1 MSETNRRPRV
11 PVAGIGASAGGI
23 HALQELF
30 SALPDK
36 LGISIAVIVHLH
48 PEYESDLAGILGL
61 RTALRVVQVRER
73 MPLEV
78 DTVYV
83 IPPNRRLLITENAIE
98 TAAFDEPRGHRAPID
113 LFFRSLAE
121 QHGDAFAI
129 VLSGG
134 GSDGA
139 VGVRTVREQGG
150 LILVQDP
157 AEAEFPSMP
166 RSAIT
171 SGADFVLPVR
181 ELAAK
186 LIELIAIKKSGQPQ
200 AFSVSDEDVLLR
212 ILALVRSRKGQDFSN
227 YKRPTVLRRLSRRM
241 QVTQTE
247 TLALY
252 LAFLKDNPPEVDALF
267 DDLLISVTSFFRDN
281 DAFKALTSKVIV
293 KLLTSGPAEPAIRVW
308 VPGCATGEEAYSIAI
323 LLLEEAA
330 RREIRPTIQVFASDL
345 DVAALAVAREGRYPS
360 AIAADVS
367 DERLARFFTPEGDRY
382 RIRSEVRDL
391 MVFATHSLL
400 RDPPFTRMDLVS
412 CRNLL
417 IYLDRELQHQVIT
430 TFNYSLVPGGYLFL
444 GASETPDTAAGLFR
458 SIDRDARIFQISDQP
473 RVKLPL
479 LSGVPT
485 RLHFLG
491 PTGSSPPTRPAVA
504 ADAVVHRQALE
515 EWAPPSMLVNESQ
528 RVLNLSETAGR
539 YVLHPSGPI
548 STDVADVV
556 RPELKQELRAALY
569 RAFEHSEPTVTL
581 PIPVRFN
588 GTPQL
593 VVLHVRPVAR
603 EAGQRAALV
612 LFVEGGKAHGASG
625 DLQNNGEASETVTNL
640 REELQATR
648 NLLST
653 TREQYDAAIEE
664 LRAANEELQS
674 INEEYR
680 STAEELETSK
690 EELQSINEE
699 LQTLNHELK
708 VKLDMV
714 TAAHNDIQ
722 NLMSAT
728 DIGTL
733 FLDRDMRIRRFTAP
747 ITELFSIRTGD
758 EGRPV
763 TNFSHALV
771 YDELVV
777 DARKVLA
784 DLEPIERSIRSVE
797 GRWYTTRLRPYR
809 TLDDKIDGVVVTFF
823 DVTERRNAD
832 AAWAAQQKVLLD
844 ELTHRVKNTL
854 SVVQAVIR
862 MTLRDND
869 VAQPVAAVLEARLQ
883 SLAQSHDLLIQSE
896 WRGASLDA
904 LARQQLAPYLGGKID
919 RLTLTGPSVIVPPA
933 IATPLGL
940 ILHELST
947 NAAKH
952 GALSVAAGHVS
963 LDWQIRDA
971 PDGGRRLDL
980 RWIERGGPA
989 VTEPRRRGSG
999 ATLIEKAL
1007 SGARVERHFL
1017 AAGLECAI
1025 EVSLTVHAEL
1035 PPAQEVPGS
1044 DI

>member
-1 MSETNRRPRV
+1 MSEANRRPRV

-36 LGISIAVIVHLH
+36 LGIAVAVIVHLH
-48 PEYESDLAGILGL
+48 PEHDSDLAGILAS
-61 RTALRVVQVRER
+61 RTALRVVQVCER
-73 MPLEV
+73 MPLTAE
-78 DTVYV
+78 TVYV
-83 IPPNRRLLITENAIE
+83 IPPNRRLLITENDIE
-98 TAAFDEPRGHRAPID
+98 TAPFDEPRGHRAPID

-121 QHGDAFAI
+121 QHGDGFAI

-139 VGVRTVREQGG
+139 VGVRAVREQGG

-166 RSAIT
+166 RSAIA

-181 ELAAK
+181 ELAKK
-186 LIELIAIKKSGQPQ
+186 LVELIHVKTSQPQ
-200 AFSVSDEDVLLR
+200 GLNDSDEDVLLR
-212 ILALVRSRKGQDFSN
+212 ILAHVRSRKGQDFSK
-227 YKRPTVLRRLSRRM
+227 YKRPTVMRRLGRRM
-241 QVTQTE
+241 QVTQAE
-247 TLALY
+247 TLASY

-267 DDLLISVTSFFRDN
+267 NDLLISVTSFFRDP
-281 DAFKALTSKVIV
+281 DAFTALTLKVIT
-293 KLLTSGPAEPAIRVW
+293 KLVVPGPAEQTIRVW

-330 RREIRPTIQVFASDL
+330 RREARPTIQVFASDL
-345 DVAALAVAREGRYPS
+345 DVGALAVAREGRYPS

-367 DERLARFFTPEGDRY
+367 EERLARFFTPEGDRY

-391 MVFATHSLL
+391 IVFASHSLL

-417 IYLDRELQHQVIT
+417 IYLDRELQQQVIT
-430 TFNYSLVPGGYLFL
+430 TCNYSLVPGGYLFL
-444 GASETPDTAAGLFR
+444 GASETADTAVGLFR
-458 SIDRDARIFQISDQP
+458 SVDRDARIFQASDRP
-473 RVKLPL
+473 REKLPP
-479 LSGVPT
+479 LSGV
-485 RLHFLG
+485 L
-491 PTGSSPPTRPAVA
+491 TGLRVPAATDSSSPARPGAVT
-504 ADAVVHRQALE
+504 DAVVHRQALE
-515 EWAPPSMLVNESQ
+515 DWAPPSILVDESQ
-528 RVLNLSETAGR
+528 RILNLSETAGR
-539 YVLHPSGPI
+539 YVLHPSGPMT
-548 STDVADVV
+548 SDAAEVV
-556 RPELKQELRAALY
+556 RPELKQELRAALF
-569 RAFEHSEPTVTL
+569 RAFQHSEPSVTL

-593 VVLHVRPVAR
+593 VVLHVRPVVR
-603 EAGQRAALV
+603 EAGQRVALV

-625 DLQNNGEASETVTNL
+625 NQQHIGESSEAITNL

-648 NLLST
+648 TLLST

-699 LQTLNHELK
+699 LQTLNGELK

-714 TAAHNDIQ
+714 TTAHNDIQ

-733 FLDRDMRIRRFTAP
+733 FLDRAMHIRRFTP
-747 ITELFSIRTGD
+747 RITDLFSIRAGD
-758 EGRPV
+758 EGRPL
-763 TNFSHALV
+763 TNFSHTLD
-771 YDELVV
+771 YEELVV
-777 DARKVLA
+777 DARKVLG
-784 DLEPIERSIRSVE
+784 DLEPIERSIRSGD

-823 DVTERRNAD
+823 DVTDRRNAD
-832 AAWAAQQKVLLD
+832 AAWAARQKVLLD

-869 VAQPVAAVLEARLQ
+869 VAQPVVTALEARIH
-883 SLAQSHDLLIQSE
+883 SLAQSHDLLVQSE
-896 WRGASLDA
+896 WRGASLEA
-904 LARQQLAPYLGGKID
+904 LARQQLAPYLDGNVD
-919 RLTLTGPSVIVPPA
+919 RLALTGPSVIVPPA

-952 GALSVAAGHVS
+952 GALSVAAGRVS
-963 LDWQIRDA
+963 LDWQVRDA

-980 RWIERGGPA
+980 RWIERGGP
-989 VTEPRRRGSG
+989 VVSKPRRRGSG
-999 ATLIEKAL
+999 SSLIENAL
-1007 SGARVERHFL
+1007 SRARVERKFL
-1017 AAGLECAI
+1017 AVGLECSI
-1025 EVSLTVHAEL
+1025 EVPLILHADEPLTQDA
-1035 PPAQEVPGS
+1035 PRS
-1044 DI
+1044 DS